1 MKNSKWLLFIIS
13 GLILLLSLIS
23 IWIGDYYSPNYIV
36 RHYDEYLICMILL
49 GVTMHGFAFMLKD
62 QWMIKASMFITLGLL
77 FINAIEVLASKYWTV
92 DNSYVGLAI
101 YVTSLFIYIIDL
113 LVYSLNL
120 RRGISKESS
129 KSYQIISRLSL
140 TICFIAMCLVVSL
153 QGYLTFGIR
162 NLDWIHLTTFL
173 FFIGVAIYQFGLIF
187 NHYNH
192 ENIE

>member
-23 IWIGDYYSPNYIV
+23 IWIGDYYSPNYLT
-36 RHYDEYLICMILL
+36 RHYDEYLICIILL

-192 ENIE
+192 ENM